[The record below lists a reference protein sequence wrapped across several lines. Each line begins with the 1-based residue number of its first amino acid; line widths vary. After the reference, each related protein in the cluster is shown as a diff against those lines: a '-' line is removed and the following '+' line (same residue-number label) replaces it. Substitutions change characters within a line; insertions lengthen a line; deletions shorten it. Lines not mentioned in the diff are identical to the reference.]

1 MNDTCNTLALNPAS
15 PLLNRKQKRA
25 MKFNTEIKKEINNM
39 SNVSEG
45 QATLVSLSL
54 DIADIKND
62 SKRAALSNACA
73 TITNGAPTMSLFD
86 LESAITALQQKVAET
101 LVKQDDKPKRKIN
114 FGTIASAPLKGLGW
128 LSGHAAKAGAVVLH
142 GIGDPVVQGYKTG
155 VK

>member
-39 SNVSEG
+39 ATANEA

-54 DIADIKND
+54 DIADIKSD
-62 SKRAALSNACA
+62 SRRQALANACA
-73 TITNGAPTMSLFD
+73 TITNNAPTMTAEALDSAVTSL
-86 LESAITALQQKVAET
+86 QGKVAET
-101 LVKQDDKPKRKIN
+101 LVKQDDKPKHKIN
-114 FGTIASAPLKGLGW
+114 FGTIAAAPLKGLGW
-128 LSGHAAKAGAVVLH
+128 LSGHAAKAGNIVLH

>member
-39 SNVSEG
+39 ATANEA

-54 DIADIKND
+54 DISDIKND
-62 SKRAALSNACA
+62 SKRQALANACA
-73 TITNGAPTMSLFD
+73 TITNNAPTMTAEALDSAVTSL
-86 LESAITALQQKVAET
+86 QGKVAEA
-101 LVKQDDKPKRKIN
+101 LAKEGAPKRKIN
-114 FGTIASAPLKGLGW
+114 FGAIAAAPLKGLGW